1 MYSFIVETTKKRPI
15 FKFRL
20 KSSGF
25 HNGLGKPCLPAR
37 QASKE
42 YFTEVKAAWTVRPC
56 KVRRFK
62 EI

>member
-1 MYSFIVETTKKRPI
+1 MYSFIVETTKKWPI

-25 HNGLGKPCLPAR
+25 HNGLGKP
-37 QASKE
+37 SKE
-42 YFTEVKAAWTVRPC
+42 HFTEVKAAWTVRPC